1 MATSVSS
8 FPVALLVPPRDVPD
22 VIVLPNVVSVSG
34 TVGVGKTTVL
44 DLLETSDIFS
54 YVAVPHLCI
63 GLALVDL
70 PSPSASSLSSLVA
83 VFTVRCPAVP
93 HRRRAEGRVPRRR
106 APLALMMYHLPHPAP
121 PSPFHAPPL
130 TPRSFLYTQ

>member
-70 PSPSASSLSSLVA
+70 PSPPLPPIPLSSLCLLFVVLLYRTDVQQA
-83 VFTVRCPAVP
+83 VCPAAVP
-93 HRRRAEGRVPRRR
+93 LSR
-106 APLALMMYHLPHPAP
+106 
-121 PSPFHAPPL
+121 
-130 TPRSFLYTQ
+130 

>member
-70 PSPSASSLSSLVA
+70 PSPSASSL
-83 VFTVRCPAVP
+83 
-93 HRRRAEGRVPRRR
+93 
-106 APLALMMYHLPHPAP
+106 
-121 PSPFHAPPL
+121 PSQLHAPPL
-130 TPRSFLYTQ
+130 TPRSFLYTP